1 MPTASTPW
9 ICYGRSGT
17 MGLGSTGEENVGSPK
32 NLWTTPHDGPSQPLD
47 PGVRGGRVSSISHQG
62 SLPTQERVLL
72 GSQRIGA
79 GLEKRSALEWG
90 GALIP
95 GLF

>member
-1 MPTASTPW
+1 
-9 ICYGRSGT
+9 

-47 PGVRGGRVSSISHQG
+47 PGVRGRVLNISHQG
-62 SLPTQERVLL
+62 SSNSGSKVLL

-79 GLEKRSALEWG
+79 SLEKRSALEWG